1 MSFSSFSEGKMKS
14 ELYLT
19 IELHTRNR
27 SKYPLWHQV
36 RYGRITGSTFH
47 AAANCQ
53 TDGSLISYLINKEIT
68 TIIINKI

>member
-1 MSFSSFSEGKMKS
+1 MSFSLFSEGKMKS

-36 RYGRITGSTFH
+36 RYGRITGSTIH
-47 AAANCQ
+47 AADNC
-53 TDGSLISYLINKEIT
+53 
-68 TIIINKI
+68 